1 MSSKTSFE
9 GRARTILAHAD
20 PRRVRRGE
28 VRRPFFIEITGSPSA
43 GKTTAIDILDRF
55 FRRQGFKVW
64 KPTEGAEIVR
74 NVSRKDFLYNV
85 RTGLYALET
94 LIDYLSSR
102 EFDLVIFDRAV
113 YDAFC
118 WMLYWQRKGNITP
131 QEREILQKFFLH
143 PRWAESVDLCLF
155 VICGAEEALRR
166 ELQWAL
172 TEKLGETTNPS
183 SIDFLLEV
191 WREAYTTLKTSGA
204 PVGLIDTTKLNPREV
219 SERIL
224 EEALAAMENGLEF
237 EAGTS

>member
-1 MSSKTSFE
+1 MSSKTPFE
-9 GRARTILAHAD
+9 GRAKMILAHSD
-20 PRRVRRGE
+20 PREVRRGE
-28 VRRPFFIEITGSPSA
+28 VRRPFFIEITGTPSA
-43 GKTTAIDILDRF
+43 GKTTAIGILDRF

-74 NVSRKDFLYNV
+74 NVSRKDFLYNI

-118 WMLYWQRKGNITP
+118 WMLYWQKKENITP
-131 QEREILQKFFLH
+131 EWKEVIQKFFLH
-143 PRWAESVDLCLF
+143 PRWADSVDLCLF
-155 VICGAEEALRR
+155 VICKTEEALRR

-191 WREAYTTLKTSGA
+191 WREAYASLKAKGA

-224 EEALAAMENGLEF
+224 EEALAAMENGLKLKV
-237 EAGTS
+237 GTS

>member
-1 MSSKTSFE
+1 MSSKVSFGE
-9 GRARTILAHAD
+9 RAKTVLMCSD
-20 PRRVRRGE
+20 PQGVRRGE
-28 VRRPFFIEITGSPSA
+28 VRRPFFIEITGTPSA

-74 NVSRKDFLYNV
+74 NVSRKDFLYNI

-102 EFDLVIFDRAV
+102 DFDLVIFDRAV

-118 WMLYWQRKGNITP
+118 WMLYWQRKGNITLE
-131 QEREILQKFFLH
+131 EREVLQRFFLH
-143 PRWAESVDLCLF
+143 PRWARSIDLCLF

-172 TEKLGETTNPS
+172 TEKLGKTTNPS
-183 SIDFLLEV
+183 SINFLLEV
-191 WREAYTTLKTSGA
+191 WREAHTSLKAKGA

-224 EEALAAMENGLEF
+224 EEALAAMENGLELK
-237 EAGTS
+237 AGTN